1 MQICQAPESTL
12 ITGVFDEY
20 GLKKG
25 TYKIFQ
31 GQKFKGEFQCDWF
44 LEGTFVFKA
53 GFQFKAKYGWNVE
66 KKQDH
71 SFDVEQPVEKQFTF
85 NGKLV
90 HDWEVSL
97 QRKRL
102 AKMNKEKRLFQT
114 NELDLGGM
122 NKSKAKKRVT
132 GRPQAQRVVFD
143 RAHLFDRFA
152 ECELGNELEAE
163 LLGDTEVEL

>member
-1 MQICQAPESTL
+1 M
-12 ITGVFDEY
+12 
-20 GLKKG
+20 
-25 TYKIFQ
+25 
-31 GQKFKGEFQCDWF
+31 
-44 LEGTFVFKA
+44 FKA

-122 NKSKAKKRVT
+122 NKSKAKKKSNRQT
-132 GRPQAQRVVFD
+132 ASAESRIRPSAFIRPF
-143 RAHLFDRFA
+143 RRM
-152 ECELGNELEAE
+152 
-163 LLGDTEVEL
+163 